1 MTLEEPLDYYLRNN
15 ICFSCV
21 ALVVATNRRTDSVS
35 CGVPVSPSASL
46 CVPLSLPFR
55 HFLSSS
61 LFPTPSHTVRPT
73 TGFDTE
79 WLGRARS
86 LKAWNANLLT
96 LRRGNKRSKIHEQ
109 TTWLDHFIKFI
120 TTRAKARRSRLLG
133 SRITAWESLRSRV
146 LRRFLVH
153 LRLVSRFDWLP
164 DTPYFC
170 RVCHRKS
177 F

>member
-1 MTLEEPLDYYLRNN
+1 MWRWLSQPTEEQTAYRAEFLSPHLL
-15 ICFSCV
+15 
-21 ALVVATNRRTDSVS
+21 
-35 CGVPVSPSASL
+35 PSAYPS
-46 CVPLSLPFR
+46 LSLSAI
-55 HFLSSS
+55 FLFSS

-120 TTRAKARRSRLLG
+120 TTHAKARRSRLLG